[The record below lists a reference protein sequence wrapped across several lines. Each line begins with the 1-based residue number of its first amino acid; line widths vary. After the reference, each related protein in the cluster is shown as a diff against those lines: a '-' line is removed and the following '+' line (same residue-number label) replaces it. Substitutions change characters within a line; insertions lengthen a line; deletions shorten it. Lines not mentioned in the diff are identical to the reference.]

1 MYILFVET
9 QLGQGIR
16 NRFDHGKRTAKKS
29 LVGFQPYAKFPVQL
43 LEQMLSGLRAENLT
57 EATNI
62 VSLVMD
68 MRGFGPV
75 KEEAVAKFRTEISD
89 RLAKFSQITVKAA

>member
-1 MYILFVET
+1 
-9 QLGQGIR
+9 
-16 NRFDHGKRTAKKS
+16 
-29 LVGFQPYAKFPVQL
+29 
-43 LEQMLSGLRAENLT
+43 MLSGLRAENLT

-68 MRGFGPV
+68 IRGFGPV

-89 RLAKFSQITVKAA
+89 RLAEFSQITVKAA

>member
-1 MYILFVET
+1 
-9 QLGQGIR
+9 
-16 NRFDHGKRTAKKS
+16 
-29 LVGFQPYAKFPVQL
+29 
-43 LEQMLSGLRAENLT
+43 MLSGLRAENLT

-75 KEEAVAKFRTEISD
+75 KEEAVAKFRTKISD
-89 RLAKFSQITVKAA
+89 